1 MKTNKIKDI
10 TVKVTQKNIIDGVP
24 SNSKSCAI
32 ALAVMD
38 ALPDFNWDNYIP
50 AVDSD
55 GSIYICK
62 GSIIKDKVCADI
74 RKFSIEVDSDTRYDL
89 DDFIYNYDSDLIEQ
103 DEIVE
108 CKPWKFD
115 GELNEVIYD

>member
-1 MKTNKIKDI
+1 MGIFKISKPTNHKKF
-10 TVKVTQKNIIDGVP
+10 TETLKCPYRSPHVVVE
-24 SNSKSCAI
+24 AI
-32 ALAVMD
+32 R
-38 ALPDFNWDNYIP
+38 N
-50 AVDSD
+50 
-55 GSIYICK
+55 
-62 GSIIKDKVCADI
+62 IIKDKADI